1 MQRMAIQNRRGA
13 YADFDPSKLK
23 PGEYA
28 IVQSGDPSTT
38 EGDAIYICIKSGTV
52 RRLATADEVNDYEE
66 VIQLLKRL
74 AADNRRSIGIISHVT
89 TLKESITKQIVVK
102 KGQSGS
108 ALTIIE

>member
-38 EGDAIYICIKSGTV
+38 EGDAI
-52 RRLATADEVNDYEE
+52 
-66 VIQLLKRL
+66 
-74 AADNRRSIGIISHVT
+74 
-89 TLKESITKQIVVK
+89 
-102 KGQSGS
+102 
-108 ALTIIE
+108 